1 MKNKSART
9 LFLGILL
16 TTTVMAVFAE
26 ENAPLPEVL
35 TLREASELLRVEQ
48 DELVRMAGTNEIPA
62 RKFGKEWRFSQT
74 AMLAWLA
81 GKDPVGAV
89 LVSSQPKRAE
99 NPPRNAESMAK
110 GRNTMQPTETLAQA
124 ELSGIA
130 ARGGSSP
137 GSQTSETQKKP
148 ETIGEKPELR
158 TAEQVFLRDQ
168 AVLLKKRQMTLELG
182 LLYAR
187 NDEKEVTILPDPSL
201 FFLQQAQA
209 KSNTFTSNFS
219 VRYGLMD
226 NLQVF
231 SSIPLTHQSQ
241 TVSIGSQDI
250 ADSAA
255 TRWGNATAGLRYAAL
270 AEGSGYPSVILSLNG
285 AFPTNNGAYGA
296 GAGIALTKSIDP
308 AVLFFNLGYTHY
320 FNDETIDLTEGTAD
334 DQYNFTGGIAY
345 ALNDTLTLS
354 TRLSAVFSSRSRLR
368 NNFTLASREIYNLEF
383 ALTSFLTE
391 GLYIEPSVGFGLNDD
406 APDLTI
412 GLNLPYTFDL

>member
-9 LFLGILL
+9 LLLGVSLVIA
-16 TTTVMAVFAE
+16 TSGPFAE
-26 ENAPLPEVL
+26 EKASVSEVL
-35 TLREASELLRVEQ
+35 TLQEAADLLRVEQ
-48 DELVRMAGTNEIPA
+48 DEIVRMAATNEIPA
-62 RKFGKEWRFSQT
+62 RKFGKEWRFSRT

-89 LVSSQPKRAE
+89 LMSTRNDATRAANE
-99 NPPRNAESMAK
+99 AQTKKSEPNGKATLKPA
-110 GRNTMQPTETLAQA
+110 ETLAQA
-124 ELSGIA
+124 ELSGIS
-130 ARGGSSP
+130 ARGVSSP
-137 GSQTSETQKKP
+137 GNQKTDTQKKP

-187 NDEKEVTILPDPSL
+187 DDEKEGAISLGPSL
-201 FFLQQAQA
+201 LQA

-226 NLQVF
+226 NLQAF

-241 TVSIGSQDI
+241 TLSQGSQDLI
-250 ADSAA
+250 DSNV
-255 TRWGNATAGLRYAAL
+255 TRWGNVTAGLRYAAL
-270 AEGSGYPSVILSLNG
+270 AEGLGYPSVILSLNG
-285 AFPTNNGAYGA
+285 AFPTNSGAYGA
-296 GAGIALTKSIDP
+296 GASIALTKSIDP

-320 FNDETIDLTEGTAD
+320 FNDETIDLTQATAD
-334 DQYNFTGGIAY
+334 DQYNVTGGIAY

-354 TRLSAVFSSRSRLR
+354 TRLSAVFTSRSRLR
-368 NNFTLASREIYNLEF
+368 NNFTLASRELYNLEF